1 MANTVIAL
9 KKSATPGSVPASLQF
24 GELGINYADGKLFYK
39 NTNNQ
44 IAEISGASQNYFG
57 TVNANNTLIVAD
69 TPADVVTMV
78 PGDNITIVGDAVNDK
93 VTIGLKNDVTVPG
106 IVTILAAGG
115 DEGGELRLANALTN
129 SILSGNIVI
138 DVYQNKLRFFEQ
150 AGTNRGAYINLA
162 SASAGVGT
170 DLLAGAS
177 ATDTTARNWASAAF
191 DKANSAL
198 PNTSDAVFAGNLTV
212 TQNLS
217 ADRVF
222 STNNGNGENFKVGDD
237 AWIGDTNLANTLRIK
252 GQQDATKAYISLGN
266 NDGKLLGRDG
276 SGPLT
281 YDSNTIWHAGNDGA
295 SSGLDADLLDG
306 QHGSYYFA
314 NTTGTFNGNL
324 NVAGSLTTT
333 SNVVS
338 FGSAFKIEA
347 NGDVFIFGTLN
358 MLN

>member
-57 TVNANNTLIVAD
+57 TVNANNTLIIAD

-93 VTIGLKNDVTVPG
+93 LTIGLSNDVVVPG
-106 IVTILAAGG
+106 LLTVSAASG
-115 DEGGELRLANALTN
+115 DEGGEIKLANAITN
-129 SILSGNIVI
+129 SVLSGKVVI
-138 DVYQNKLRFFEQ
+138 DIYQNKLRFFEES
-150 AGTNRGAYINLA
+150 GTNRGAYINLA
-162 SASAGVGT
+162 SASTGVGT
-170 DLLAGAS
+170 DLLAAAS

-191 DKANSAL
+191 DQANTARTHANNAYNKANNAL
-198 PNTSDAVFAGNLTV
+198 
-212 TQNLS
+212 
-217 ADRVF
+217 
-222 STNNGNGENFKVGDD
+222 
-237 AWIGDTNLANTLRIK
+237 
-252 GQQDATKAYISLGN
+252 
-266 NDGKLLGRDG
+266 
-276 SGPLT
+276 
-281 YDSNTIWHAGNDGA
+281 
-295 SSGLDADLLDG
+295 
-306 QHGSYYFA
+306 A
-314 NTTGTFNGNL
+314 NTTGTFAGDL
-324 NVAGSLTTT
+324 TVAGSLTTT